1 MCIPQEQGLVNGS
14 EYLCNKLQEQSLV
27 PVGMLSGKIMDL
39 PMTRLA
45 FMVVCLQ
52 VRKRSELTAVS

>member
-1 MCIPQEQGLVNGS
+1 MCISQEQGLVNGY

-27 PVGMLSGKIMDL
+27 GVGLLSTKIMHL

-45 FMVVCLQ
+45 FMIVCLQ
-52 VRKRSELTAVS
+52 V